1 MECCM
6 KAKIFQALLVMFL
19 VSSAFQAKAAVIS
32 VDGTEVD
39 ALSIN
44 TSFES
49 FYNFTD
55 WSANTGYEIANELV
69 AFFVTDDSN
78 ALGLFMIFSGPGGDA
93 GSLNFDLLSSEGSV
107 VFVDDP
113 DGRDPIVGTN
123 VTFGYAADKTD
134 GLVFSDFI
142 SESWSLDVVFNSVSG
157 VNGFSFLSFDASGVA
172 TVASAGALT
181 DFNVSSTVAPGAPV
195 SVPTPSS
202 LLILLLSLSCIALS
216 KRKFF

>member
-1 MECCM
+1 M

-19 VSSAFQAKAAVIS
+19 VSSAFQAKAAIIS

-93 GSLNFDLLSSEGSV
+93 GSLNFDLISSEGSV

-113 DGRDPIVGTN
+113 GGRDPIVGTN
-123 VTFGYAADKTD
+123 VSFGYAAGKTD
-134 GLVFSDFI
+134 GLVFSDFVT
-142 SESWSLDVVFNSVSG
+142 ESWAIDVVFNNFSG
-157 VNGFSFLSFDASGVA
+157 VTGYNFLSFDASGTASVA
-172 TVASAGALT
+172 ASGALT
-181 DFNVSSTVAPGAPV
+181 DFNVSSTASATPGAPI
-195 SVPTPSS
+195 SVPAPSS
-202 LLILLLSLSCIALS
+202 LLILMLSLSCIALS

>member
-1 MECCM
+1 MRT
-6 KAKIFQALLVMFL
+6 KFLQALMVVFL
-19 VSSAFQAKAAVIS
+19 VSSAFQAKAAIIS
-32 VDGTEVD
+32 VEGVEVE

-69 AFFVTDDSN
+69 AFFVTDASD

-93 GSLNFDLLSSEGSV
+93 GSVNFDLLSSEGSV

-123 VTFGYAADKTD
+123 VSFGYAADKTD
-134 GLVFSDFI
+134 GLVFSEFVSDSWFI
-142 SESWSLDVVFNSVSG
+142 DVVFNSVSG
-157 VNGFSFLSFDASGVA
+157 VSGFNFLTFDANGVA
-172 TVASAGALT
+172 DIATSGSLSDFSISSASAP
-181 DFNVSSTVAPGAPV
+181 SAPV
-195 SVPTPSS
+195 GVPAPSS
-202 LLILLLSLSCIALS
+202 LLILLLSLTCIVLS

>member
-1 MECCM
+1 MRT
-6 KAKIFQALLVMFL
+6 KFLQALMVVFL
-19 VSSAFQAKAAVIS
+19 VSSAFQAKAAIIS
-32 VDGTEVD
+32 VEGVEVE

-69 AFFVTDDSN
+69 AFFVTDASD

-123 VTFGYAADKTD
+123 VSFGYAADKTD
-134 GLVFSDFI
+134 GLVLSEFVSDSWFI
-142 SESWSLDVVFNSVSG
+142 DVVFNSVSG
-157 VNGFSFLSFDASGVA
+157 VSGFNFLTFDANGVA
-172 TVASAGALT
+172 DVATSGSLSDFSISSA
-181 DFNVSSTVAPGAPV
+181 NAPSAPIG
-195 SVPTPSS
+195 VPAPSS
-202 LLILLLSLSCIALS
+202 LLILLLSLTCIVLS